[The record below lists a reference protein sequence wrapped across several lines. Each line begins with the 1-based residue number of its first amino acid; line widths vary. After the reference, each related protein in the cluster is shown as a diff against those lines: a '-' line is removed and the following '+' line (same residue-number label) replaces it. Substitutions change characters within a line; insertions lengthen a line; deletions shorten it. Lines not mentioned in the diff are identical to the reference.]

1 MLKTSIKWIFAN
13 NSNYFSPEG
22 DFFVTSLNGRTI
34 YNLKAK
40 DGPSELTKFI
50 NTGERIRD
58 IIFVENYGFYILLQ
72 EDTPKLSLLIQKN
85 QK

>member
-1 MLKTSIKWIFAN
+1 M
-13 NSNYFSPEG
+13 EE
-22 DFFVTSLNGRTI
+22 R

-40 DGPSELTKFI
+40 DGFELTKFI

-72 EDTPKLSLLIQKN
+72 EDTPKLSTHTKES
-85 QK
+85 K